1 MQKPLYNGCS
11 DNCCAWCSLHRCSMT
26 FRQVRAKDCLNKQCR
41 HLVKVED
48 HPVWQQRARIK
59 VLRRERKAALSAPTK
74 A

>member
-1 MQKPLYNGCS
+1 
-11 DNCCAWCSLHRCSMT
+11 MT

-59 VLRRERKAALSAPTK
+59 ALRRERKAALSAPAK

>member
-1 MQKPLYNGCS
+1 MQKTLYNGCS

-41 HLVKVED
+41 HLVK
-48 HPVWQQRARIK
+48 
-59 VLRRERKAALSAPTK
+59 AALSAPAK